1 MSKEFSRSRR
11 VGEQIQRELAQL
23 IQQEVKDPRVGFVT
37 VSAVDL
43 SRDLSVAKVFISPFN
58 KEQDIKEILAV
69 LTKASGFLRR
79 EIGRRIKM
87 RIIPELRF
95 VHDVSIERGSELSS
109 LIDQAVASDSQ
120 HKNEED

>member
-23 IQQEVKDPRVGFVT
+23 IQQEIKDPRVGFVT

>member
-11 VGEQIQRELAQL
+11 VGEQMQRELAQL
-23 IQQEVKDPRVGFVT
+23 IQQEIKDPRIGFVT

-43 SRDLSVAKVFISPFN
+43 SRDLSVAKVFISTLN
-58 KEQDIKEILAV
+58 KEQDVSEVLAV

-79 EIGRRIKM
+79 ELGRRMKT

-95 VHDVSIERGSELSS
+95 VHDISIERGSELSA

-120 HKNEED
+120 NTNEDD